1 MKKWIVILISLIILF
16 GCSPKPEQLQPLV
29 DQTLTALPTRTTY
42 PTNTPYST
50 YTPMPTYTLMPTYTP
65 LPTYTKAPTLTQIVK
80 VVTATETST
89 PLYTATITN
98 TATSTATQTATSDPL
113 KAPRGN
119 GFYLVGTEIAPGV
132 WDSDGSG
139 DRCYW
144 EVSNAQGDIISNHF
158 GLAGGTAYVPS
169 SAFQVLFED
178 CGTWTW
184 LQP

>member
-1 MKKWIVILISLIILF
+1 MKKIVTLLCLLVLLGACSSSKELSPEDIQETISAGIA
-16 GCSPKPEQLQPLV
+16 
-29 DQTLTALPTRTTY
+29 QTQFAY
-42 PTNTPYST
+42 PTYTPNST
-50 YTPMPTYTLMPTYTP
+50 YTPMPTYTP
-65 LPTYTKAPTLTQIVK
+65 LPTYTKVPTLTQVVK

-119 GFYLVGTEIAPGV
+119 GFYLVGSEIAPGV

-158 GLAGGTAYVPS
+158 GQAGGTAYVPS
-169 SAFQVLFED
+169 SAFQVWFDD